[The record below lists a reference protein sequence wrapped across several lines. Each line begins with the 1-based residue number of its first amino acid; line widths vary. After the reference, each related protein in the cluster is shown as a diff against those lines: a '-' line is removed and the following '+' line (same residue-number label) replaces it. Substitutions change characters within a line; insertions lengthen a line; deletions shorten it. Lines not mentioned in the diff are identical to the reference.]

1 MRIVLHVAGKDL
13 DDVLIFNRLRADLKK
28 LCASHQVIVVPN
40 GDAQFQAELRRRSLP
55 VFLDTQSAEYHSL
68 YEDTLVQLN
77 KKLVAKLSDELIP
90 AISMSGKHL
99 GLIQAGSSS
108 EGKGHFPFAKIVGVN
123 ASILEK
129 QLESGLLPVIA
140 PLAIDKSGASQS
152 VDSVHVAAT
161 IASATKAD
169 LIIYLTEPND
179 FREKGKPVLNI
190 HASNMDSGTEIGRI
204 VMQAAQS
211 IEQGTKH
218 AFVTNLSGM
227 ENLIFEGKTSGTEI
241 LP

>member
-1 MRIVLHVAGKDL
+1 
-13 DDVLIFNRLRADLKK
+13 
-28 LCASHQVIVVPN
+28 
-40 GDAQFQAELRRRSLP
+40 
-55 VFLDTQSAEYHSL
+55 
-68 YEDTLVQLN
+68 
-77 KKLVAKLSDELIP
+77 SDELIP

-99 GLIQAGSSS
+99 GLIQADSSS

-129 QLESGLLPVIA
+129 QLENGLLPVIA

-152 VDSVHVAAT
+152 VDSVYVAAT

-169 LIIYLTEPND
+169 LIVYLTEPNG
-179 FREKGKPVLNI
+179 FREKGKPVLNL